1 MLYHWRWAWTRAA
14 GWWNSRCGTISMPQP
29 ASVRGVT
36 GSTNTYSCCI
46 TDAEPE
52 HALPGGEAA
61 GAGPSS
67 RHSPPRSAGWQVVL
81 ILTHAVSLTLSLNAR
96 CRAVKQQVQGPSSHH
111 SPPRSAGWQ
120 VVLILIHAVSLTL
133 SLNTRSRVVKQQVRD
148 HLRAT
153 ARLGP
158 RCDR

>member
-1 MLYHWRWAWTRAA
+1 MLYNWRWAWTPTA
-14 GWWNSRCGTISMPQP
+14 GRWSSRCGTIFAPKP
-29 ASVRGVT
+29 ASVRRVT

-52 HALPGGEAA
+52 HALPGGEAAGAGTIFAPQPASVRRVTGSTNTYSCCITDAEPEHALLGGEAA

-81 ILTHAVSLTLSLNAR
+81 ILTHAVSLTLSLNTR
-96 CRAVKQQVQGPSSHH
+96 CRAVKQQV
-111 SPPRSAGWQ
+111 R
-120 VVLILIHAVSLTL
+120 
-133 SLNTRSRVVKQQVRD
+133 N

-158 RCDR
+158 RGDR